1 MAKQPNNVALAPS
14 LAAPAQQSTWD
25 SLTTGVGHT
34 LQFVGKGAETGHRTM
49 DLLNCKVIKVQIITR
64 LEDAGEVHNLIQTF
78 PGGPDAAQAIVDGV
92 MGMSR

>member
-1 MAKQPNNVALAPS
+1 MAKQPNNVVLAPS

-34 LQFVGKGAETGHRTM
+34 LQMAGKGAEFGHRTI
-49 DLLNCKVIKVQIITR
+49 DLINCKVIKVQIITR

-78 PGGPDAAQAIVDGV
+78 PGGVDAAQAIVDGV